1 MNQLPRLVDDEDL
14 MAVGTPHS
22 HNSAFKPI
30 AYSIHLFRLAKLNSE
45 IKYVANS
52 VVRQTPVY
60 AYPAVIDIF
69 EWQTTMLEQ
78 IDQWEEHLPSGDG
91 SPTTQHLDVV
101 CRIQGHTLRMV
112 LLRPSPAI
120 PKPTRQA
127 LEKCHF
133 SARETL
139 KLLNKLYIRNTLI
152 HSWLTFHAVVLST
165 LSIMYCVKMVPDLRQ
180 QTELPE
186 LMSDLS
192 IASSILSAIGEHWA
206 GARRC
211 RDILDELG
219 RSTMKDLL
227 TPESQMPA
235 REPRRRGRTVQRQ
248 ANVTPIS
255 LPDVD
260 LSADGM
266 GFTPMIEPSAFFD
279 DFLGNDSFASCFPD
293 ESSSNIDEIVRNM
306 FQDDTTA
313 FG

>member
-1 MNQLPRLVDDEDL
+1 M
-14 MAVGTPHS
+14 
-22 HNSAFKPI
+22 PI

-60 AYPAVIDIF
+60 AYPAVIDIY
-69 EWQTTMLEQ
+69 EWQTNMLEQ
-78 IDQWEEHLPSGDG
+78 IGQWEEHIPAGDG
-91 SPTTQHLDVV
+91 SSTTQHLDTF

-120 PKPTRQA
+120 PKPTRDA

-139 KLLNKLYIRNTLI
+139 RLLNKLYIRNMLI

-165 LSIMYCVKMVPDLRQ
+165 LSILYCVKTVPDLQQ
-180 QTELPE
+180 QTDIPE

-192 IASSILSAIGEHWA
+192 IASSLLSGTSEHWS
-206 GARRC
+206 GARKC

-219 RSTMKDLL
+219 RSTIKDLL
-227 TPESQMPA
+227 TPESQMTP
-235 REPRRRGRTVQRQ
+235 REPGRRRGGRTLQRQ
-248 ANVTPIS
+248 SAANVTPIS
-255 LPDVD
+255 LSDVD
-260 LSADGM
+260 LAADGLA
-266 GFTPMIEPSAFFD
+266 FTPMVEPSAFFD
-279 DFLGNDSFASCFPD
+279 DFLGNESFMNCFPD

-306 FQDDTTA
+306 FQADT
-313 FG
+313 FS